1 MKLKLTLYF
10 ILLIVNFSYSQT
22 LTILDNETKYP
33 LSNVFVYNDG
43 QSKVGISNKEGNV
56 DLSIFDEDEDIMIEH
71 VSYQFVFFKKKTL
84 VKKGNIVHLIKTN
97 DLLPEVVL
105 SVSNSKTSLLRV
117 AEQISVITSN
127 DILEISPQSTPD
139 LLASTPGIT
148 VQKSQLGGGSPT
160 IRGFEANRVLLVVDG
175 VRMNN
180 AIYRSGHLQNSLTVD
195 ASNLE
200 RTEIIYGP
208 SSIKYG
214 SDALGG
220 VIHFYTKRPKLG
232 NEFWEANANTTF
244 SSADN
249 GLKLHA
255 DAIYNNDKFG
265 SFTSIS
271 YGNFND
277 LTMGKVRTHGFNDW
291 GKVYTYSS
299 NTEHYYTDNETV
311 NSDPYIQKNTAY
323 SQLDLLQ
330 KLIFK
335 LDKKNELELNFQ
347 YSTSSDIP
355 RFDALTDVKNDQLKW
370 AEWYYGP
377 QNRLL
382 VSSRL
387 ISTFDKKWLK
397 ESNITFAYQNV
408 KESRIQRKF
417 GDLGKTF
424 RNENVNVFSL
434 NANFS
439 TTVNSYEISYGS
451 EITFNN
457 VNSVA
462 EGKTLVVYGNDIL
475 GFDNPFVVQSRYP
488 DGGSDY
494 SSFAIYTEARK
505 NLNPKSTLNAG
516 LRLSSTMMNAKWID
530 ETFITLPENEITL
543 FNNAVTGNIGYTYRP
558 DIRWVIKAHISTAFR
573 SPNIDDVGKVRE
585 KSGLLT
591 VPNTS
596 LKPEYAV
603 NTEINIARYLFK
615 KKLMLSADVF
625 YTRIFDYILR
635 NPYQMTPGVDSVMYD
650 GELVKTI
657 ANVNS
662 GEAHVYGAN
671 IGLLAKIN
679 TKLSLNSY
687 ITYTKGVA
695 VDQGLP
701 MPSIPPLFGSST
713 LKFNH
718 KKWLVILNSAYNARK
733 KAEDFDVYGGVD
745 NLDKAAS
752 ETYGSPSWYTIN
764 TAVTYKFSPNLNIK
778 FGIDNILDH
787 HYMTFASGISAP
799 GRSFI
804 ITIRG
809 TI

>member
-1 MKLKLTLYF
+1 MKLKLTLYLVIIF
-10 ILLIVNFSYSQT
+10 ANFSYSQT
-22 LTILDNETKYP
+22 LTIRDRETKQP
-33 LSNVFVYNDG
+33 LINVFIYNQG
-43 QSKVGISNKEGNV
+43 QSKVDISNKDGEVN
-56 DLSIFDEDEDIMIEH
+56 LAQFEENEEIMIEH
-71 VSYQFVFFKKKTL
+71 VSYQFLFSKKKTL
-84 VKKGNIVHLIKTN
+84 LKKGGVIFLDKTS

-105 SVSNSKTSLLRV
+105 SVSNKKIVLLRV

-127 DILEISPQSTPD
+127 NIKELSPKTTPD

-220 VIHFYTKRPKLG
+220 VIHFYTKRPRFG
-232 NEFWEANANTTF
+232 NDLWEANATTKY

-249 GLKLHA
+249 GLMLHT
-255 DAIYNNDKFG
+255 DAFYSNKRFG
-265 SFTSIS
+265 NFTSIS

-291 GKVYTYSS
+291 GKVYKYSS
-299 NTEHYYTDNETV
+299 NTEHYYSDTETV
-311 NSDPYIQKNTAY
+311 NPNPDTQKNTAY

-335 LDKKNELELNFQ
+335 LNKTNELEFNLQ

-355 RFDALTDVKNDQLKW
+355 RFDALTDEKKGSLKW

-377 QNRLL
+377 QKRFLF
-382 VSSRL
+382 SSRL
-387 ISTFDKKWLK
+387 ISEYNKKWLK
-397 ESNITFAYQNV
+397 NSNITFAYQNLR
-408 KESRIQRKF
+408 ESRMQRKF
-417 GDLGKTF
+417 GSLEKTF
-424 RNENVNVFSL
+424 RKENVNVFSL
-434 NANFS
+434 NADFS
-439 TTVNSYEISYGS
+439 TTVNGYDISYGS
-451 EITFNN
+451 EITFNKVESN
-457 VNSVA
+457 A
-462 EGKTLVVYGNDIL
+462 EGKTLVIFKNEVI

-494 SSFAIYTEARK
+494 SSFAIYSEVRK
-505 NLNPKSTLNAG
+505 NLNNRSTINTGFRFSSTLMHAEW
-516 LRLSSTMMNAKWID
+516 KD
-530 ETFITLPENEITL
+530 ETFITLPESKITL
-543 FNNAVTGNIGYTYRP
+543 FNNAITGNIGYTFRP
-558 DIRWVIKAHISTAFR
+558 NQYWVFKAHISTAFR
-573 SPNIDDVGKVRE
+573 SPNIDDVGKIRE
-585 KSGLLT
+585 KRGLLT

-603 NTEINIARYLFK
+603 NSEINISSYLFK
-615 KKLMLSADVF
+615 KKLMLSTDIF
-625 YTRIFDYILR
+625 YTRIFDYIMR
-635 NPYQMTPGVDSVMYD
+635 NPYQLTPGNNSLKYD
-650 GELVKTI
+650 GEMVKTI

-662 GEAHVYGAN
+662 GEAYVYGAN
-671 IGLLAKIN
+671 LGLLAKIS
-679 TKLSLNSY
+679 TKITLQSFL
-687 ITYTKGVA
+687 TYTKGRVINQ
-695 VDQGLP
+695 DLP
-701 MPSIPPLFGSST
+701 MPSIPPLFGST
-713 LKFNH
+713 TIKFNY
-718 KKWLVILNSAYNARK
+718 KKWLFSLNSTYNARK

-752 ETYGSPSWYTIN
+752 ISYGSPSWYTIN
-764 TAVTYKFSPNLNIK
+764 TAINYNISTNLSVK
-778 FGIDNILDH
+778 LAIDNILDH

-799 GRSFI
+799 GRNFI
-804 ITIRG
+804 ITFRG
-809 TI
+809 TL